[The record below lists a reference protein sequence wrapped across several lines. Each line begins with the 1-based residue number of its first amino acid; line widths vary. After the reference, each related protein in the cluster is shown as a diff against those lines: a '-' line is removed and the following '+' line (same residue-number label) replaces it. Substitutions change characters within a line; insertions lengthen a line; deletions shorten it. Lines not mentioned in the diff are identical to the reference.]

1 MDAFVARQGIYGN
14 NKAAYLN
21 RGLMPP
27 KKGPPYV
34 TTSVSG
40 ITAEDWDAFKAR
52 ADREQ
57 ISYRE
62 SLSRAV
68 NDLATAVRRGDA
80 VDWKAIKVAPS
91 RPVRIGE
98 DLREEVRSLA
108 AEFGYR
114 QNVILATAMH
124 AWANKKAE

>member
-1 MDAFVARQGIYGN
+1 
-14 NKAAYLN
+14 
-21 RGLMPP
+21 MPR
-27 KKGPPYV
+27 KKGPPYI

-68 NDLATAVRRGDA
+68 NDLVTAVRRGDTI
-80 VDWKAIKVAPS
+80 DWKAVKVAPS

-114 QNVILATAMH
+114 QNVILAMAMH
-124 AWANKKAE
+124 AWANKKVE

>member
-1 MDAFVARQGIYGN
+1 MDGFVARQDICGN
-14 NKAAYLN
+14 NKAAMLN
-21 RGLMPP
+21 RGFMPP

-57 ISYRE
+57 IPYRE
-62 SLSRAV
+62 AIARAV
-68 NDLATAVRRGDA
+68 DDLAKAVRRGDP
-80 VDWKAIKVAPS
+80 VEWKAIKVAPS
-91 RPVRIGE
+91 RPVRMGE

-124 AWANKKAE
+124 AWANK